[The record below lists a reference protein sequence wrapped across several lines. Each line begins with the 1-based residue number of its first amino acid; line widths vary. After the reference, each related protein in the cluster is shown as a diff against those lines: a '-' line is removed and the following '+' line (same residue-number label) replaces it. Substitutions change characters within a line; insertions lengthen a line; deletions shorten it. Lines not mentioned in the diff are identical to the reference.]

1 MKNNNG
7 LLRIE
12 AWQRRAEELRVK
24 IAAEQDKRRKRE
36 AREQQRLSLIIG
48 AALVHNAALH
58 PDFELML
65 KSILQT
71 AVSAESDKNFLRRKG
86 WL

>member
-12 AWQRRAEELRVK
+12 TLQRRADELRAK
-24 IAAEQDKRRKRE
+24 ITAEQDKRRKRE

-71 AVSAESDKNFLRRKG
+71 AVPAESDKNFLRRKG

>member
-1 MKNNNG
+1 MNNG
-7 LLRIE
+7 NGSGRIE
-12 AWQRRAEELRVK
+12 ALQRRADELRLK

-36 AREQQRLSLIIG
+36 AREQQRLSLIVG
-48 AALVHNAALH
+48 AALVHNAAQH

-71 AVSAESDKNFLRRKG
+71 AVTAESDKNFLHSKG